1 MEMADFFLRGEEA
14 VVVLIRSDLTELET
28 EHVNTISLE
37 TSLFCKPVDIIF
49 TAIHTTC
56 SFNRSMEV
64 SFSTP

>member
-28 EHVNTISLE
+28 GHVNTISLE

-56 SFNRSMEV
+56 SFNR
-64 SFSTP
+64 